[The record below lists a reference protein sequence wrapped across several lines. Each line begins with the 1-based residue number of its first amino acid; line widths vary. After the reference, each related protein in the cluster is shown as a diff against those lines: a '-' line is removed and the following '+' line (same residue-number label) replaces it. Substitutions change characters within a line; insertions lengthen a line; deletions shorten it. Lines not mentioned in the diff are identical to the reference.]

1 MTYGQ
6 TSPYLGWTMLS
17 AAGRKG
23 NSLAA
28 ANHKRHIAAMIS
40 RDQWRGFID
49 HPVVEWSIFGVGVIL
64 ILLSPLAGAIP
75 GPGGIFVFA
84 LGLAMVL
91 KTSMWAKRRYVR
103 FKRKQPRFGHWAD
116 WGLRR
121 RSALR
126 RERLRRERER
136 EEAAEALEGG
146 ATPAAIGQAPPQPA
160 APIETPPESASDPQR
175 RAD

>member
-1 MTYGQ
+1 
-6 TSPYLGWTMLS
+6 
-17 AAGRKG
+17 
-23 NSLAA
+23 
-28 ANHKRHIAAMIS
+28 MIT
-40 RDQWRGFID
+40 RDQWRTFID
-49 HPVVEWSIFGVGVIL
+49 HPVVEWTIFAVGVIL

-103 FKRKQPRFGHWAD
+103 FKRKQPKIGRWAD

-126 RERLRRERER
+126 RERLAKEQEAVATA
-136 EEAAEALEGG
+136 EAGDPPPGDLTPCDEPGAAEA
-146 ATPAAIGQAPPQPA
+146 P
-160 APIETPPESASDPQR
+160 TPPGPPDR
-175 RAD
+175 RKVQNQWPSRN